1 MDRRTFVGA
10 ASAVAGA
17 VAGAGALGVLRPR
30 SALGAPYRAGRVVP
44 SKAQA
49 AWQRRERAIFL
60 HFGVNTFTGKEW
72 GEGKEDPAIF
82 NPAALDARQ
91 WVRAAKQAGFSSVVL
106 TAKHHDGFCLWPS
119 AATTHS
125 VASSPFRGGRG
136 DVVREFTDACRA
148 EGVGAGL
155 YLSPW
160 DRHEPSYGD
169 TPRYNDFYERQLTEL
184 LTTYG
189 PLTEV
194 WFDGA
199 NGEGPN
205 GRRQQYDWPRVH
217 ATVRRLQPNAL
228 MFSDAGPDIRWI
240 GNERGVAGDPNWC
253 TVDPAAVPY
262 PGADGPQIIRALQH
276 GDPMGAVWRPG
287 EADVSI
293 RPGWFWRES
302 EDAKVRSVDNLEQLY
317 YSSVGRNANLLLNV
331 PPSTQGLLGDPD
343 VRALTGFGERIA
355 ATFALDVA
363 AGALVTAT
371 QGGSTAKAAA
381 DLDPDSAW
389 FAGAAV
395 SEASIEFALNG
406 PVRFDVIELREP
418 IATFGQTIE
427 SHEIAARADGA
438 WMVIARGTTIG
449 NKRLHRI
456 EPLTADAVRVTV
468 RSTVGELRVSRLG
481 LYARP
486 R

>member
-10 ASAVAGA
+10 ASAAAGTA
-17 VAGAGALGVLRPR
+17 ALATGLLRPR
-30 SALGAPYRAGRVVP
+30 SALGAPHRAGRVLP
-44 SKAQA
+44 SQAQA

-82 NPAALDARQ
+82 NPVALDARQ

-125 VASSPFRGGRG
+125 VASSPFRGGKG

-169 TPRYNDFYERQLTEL
+169 TPRYNDYYERQLTEL
-184 LTTYG
+184 LSQYG
-189 PLTEV
+189 ALTEV

-205 GRRQQYDWPRVH
+205 GRRQQYDWPRIH

-262 PGADGPQIIRALQH
+262 PGADGPQIISALQH
-276 GDPMGAVWRPG
+276 GDPMGTVWRPG

-331 PPSTQGLLGDPD
+331 PPSTHGLLGDAD
-343 VRALTGFGERIA
+343 VRALTGFGARIA
-355 ATFALDVA
+355 ATFASDVA

-371 QGGSTAKAAA
+371 QGGETAKAAA

-395 SEASIEFALNG
+395 SEASLEFALEG
-406 PVRFDVIELREP
+406 PVRFDVIEVREP

-468 RSTVGELRVSRLG
+468 RSSVGELRVSRLG

>member
-10 ASAVAGA
+10 ASAAAGTA
-17 VAGAGALGVLRPR
+17 ALATGLLRPR
-30 SALGAPYRAGRVVP
+30 SALGAPHRAGRVLP
-44 SKAQA
+44 SQAQA

-82 NPAALDARQ
+82 NPVALDARQ
-91 WVRAAKQAGFSSVVL
+91 WVRAAKQAGFASVVL

-125 VASSPFRGGRG
+125 VASSPFRGGKG

-169 TPRYNDFYERQLTEL
+169 TPRYNDYYERQLTEL
-184 LTTYG
+184 LSQYG
-189 PLTEV
+189 ALTEV

-262 PGADGPQIIRALQH
+262 PGADGPQIISALQH
-276 GDPMGAVWRPG
+276 GDPMGTVWRPG

-331 PPSTQGLLGDPD
+331 PPSTHGLLGDAD
-343 VRALTGFGERIA
+343 VRALTGFGARIA
-355 ATFALDVA
+355 ATFASDVA

-371 QGGSTAKAAA
+371 QGGETAKAAA

-395 SEASIEFALNG
+395 SEASLEFALEG